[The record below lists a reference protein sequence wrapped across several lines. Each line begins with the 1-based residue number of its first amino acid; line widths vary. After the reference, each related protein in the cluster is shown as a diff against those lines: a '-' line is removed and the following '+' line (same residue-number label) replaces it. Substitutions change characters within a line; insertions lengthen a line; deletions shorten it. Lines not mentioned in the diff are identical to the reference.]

1 MDNIIISISNKTE
14 KLENIS
20 IEIDDSN
27 DMSTFIEKLKEAK
40 QKSNEI
46 LTNLV
51 LQEKLKSQST
61 EIQNYSKESDN
72 ELSEEV
78 SAKKLKVDELSNK
91 T

>member
-51 LQEKLKSQST
+51 LQEKLKAQST